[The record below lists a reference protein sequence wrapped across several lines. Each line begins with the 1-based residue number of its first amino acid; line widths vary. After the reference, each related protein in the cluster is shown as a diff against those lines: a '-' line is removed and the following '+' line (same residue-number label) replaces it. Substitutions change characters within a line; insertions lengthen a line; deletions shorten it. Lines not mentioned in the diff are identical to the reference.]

1 MYYRQQIK
9 ELIRLT
15 WHHTKYFYLTLTLIA
30 IALYLYDHFS
40 KEECT
45 KPECYW
51 KNIDKSRNAS
61 DIKAFDYENGLVIY
75 RPEGKYRCYEQSD
88 SHPTNDYF
96 TDWSD
101 VSDYYDLHEYYHD

>member
-30 IALYLYDHFS
+30 IALYLYDHLS
-40 KEECT
+40 KEERT

-75 RPEGKYRCYEQSD
+75 RSEGKYRGYEQSV
-88 SHPTNDYF
+88 SQPTNGYF